1 MRVVAT
7 ATQGKAQVLWADMV
21 RLGRLQDAR
30 IIQLAIIDS
39 SPESAAQSSGKADA
53 LHEPFAQDYRRLS
66 RSD

>member
-1 MRVVAT
+1 
-7 ATQGKAQVLWADMV
+7 MV